1 MTEPPG
7 FGLPL
12 ACPSS
17 SRASGSS
24 TRTVDVSLLRFRR
37 RDPDEP
43 RQDRDEP
50 LRGLIAATEGHLPQ
64 QAQRERDHLAQKVQ
78 RVGDDE
84 ERCDRHGSRRP
95 PIEVQRDSKRDFN
108 VLSHAPHAGGAV
120 LDGLRTGY
128 PTPQSWP
135 SGTGVGPNRGRREW
149 GRAFTWLREIS
160 SCGVARRAIRPS
172 PKDASGRR
180 CERRGAPGS

>member
-1 MTEPPG
+1 M
-7 FGLPL
+7 
-12 ACPSS
+12 
-17 SRASGSS
+17 SS

-50 LRGLIAATEGHLPQ
+50 LCGLIAATEGHLPQ

-84 ERCDRHGSRRP
+84 ERCERHGSRRP

-128 PTPQSWP
+128 PTPSHGRLVPVWVLTVVGENGGGP
-135 SGTGVGPNRGRREW
+135 SRG
-149 GRAFTWLREIS
+149 
-160 SCGVARRAIRPS
+160 CGNSVPA
-172 PKDASGRR
+172 G
-180 CERRGAPGS
+180 